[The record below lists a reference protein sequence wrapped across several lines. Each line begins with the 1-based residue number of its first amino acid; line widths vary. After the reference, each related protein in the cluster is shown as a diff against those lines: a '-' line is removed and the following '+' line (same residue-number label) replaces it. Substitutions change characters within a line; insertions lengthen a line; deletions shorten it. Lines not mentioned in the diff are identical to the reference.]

1 MKIISKNGRLWHGL
15 TALFSCLLVVSLG
28 LANVGSMLEARINF
42 MLGTTST
49 KIVTLDSAEA
59 ADTVY
64 FASDFSTPEELIA
77 YRENLNREIVAEG
90 AVLLKNNGALPLG
103 SGANVTMFGIGGVS
117 PVYRGSSGGGVIKN
131 PAQIVPLTDAFAQA
145 GIAANPTV
153 HDWYIST
160 GIPKTCMIPVTGR
173 DGSTTINGPWDSE
186 VNHVAT
192 RANGVTEADASG
204 VFAAW
209 RESYAAYQD
218 AAIVM
223 LCRQEGEGADLPE
236 GSLAISPEEQA
247 LLEEAKANFDKV
259 VVVINSSAAMEIDAL
274 AKDGEIDAILW
285 VSELGTHGAFGLADV
300 LTGAVNPSG
309 HLPDTF
315 AADSTSSPAY
325 QNSGNFVF
333 ANAEAAGLNNFG
345 SFYTIN
351 AEGIYLG
358 YKYYETRYEDC
369 VLGSGNAASDVGT
382 FASDGNWSYSGEVT
396 YGFGYGLSYTTFEQT
411 LDSLSVD
418 QKNQTVTVKATVKN
432 TGSTAGKDVVQV
444 YAQSPYTDYD
454 RQNGVEKAS
463 VQLLGFGKTG
473 LLEPGKSETVTVEMD
488 LKYLASY
495 DRNNAKTYIL
505 DAGDYYF
512 AIGNG
517 AHDALNN
524 ILAAKGKT
532 AANGMDAAG
541 NPELAKT
548 WTCAVL
554 DKTSFAAGADGV
566 TPITNQFD
574 NADYNTWNPGTITY
588 LSRSDWA
595 GTWSGHYDGLEATEQ
610 MLPWLSAEQ
619 YAPGE
624 SDTSSITTG
633 SSATSYALITLRGA
647 DYDDPLWEELLNQI
661 TLEEMASLITDAC
674 EHTNPVMSVS
684 YQGSLDKD
692 GPIGYDA
699 TFTTD
704 TALPYHID
712 GSASDYVK
720 NYNFTT
726 QCTEPTLAASFNL
739 ELAKERGNMNGEDSL
754 WSGYTELWAPGINLH
769 RTPYSGRN
777 YEYYSEDAML
787 SNLMSVQVAAAT
799 QAKGAVAGVK
809 HFAGNDQETN
819 RNGVATF
826 YNEQALRELQLRAFE
841 GAFRPGEG
849 GVTGTMTSFSR
860 IGLKQAAY
868 CEELLTNVLRGEWG
882 FMGYTIT
889 DFAFSDLMYPYAS
902 LVAGTDAF
910 DNMISDYSAINAGSL
925 AGDAK
930 LLSAARQAAHRI
942 LYTYVNSNAMNG
954 VAASTKVVKVTP
966 PWKIAIQG
974 MEIASGVLAA
984 ACAGLY
990 VVSVV
995 NRKKEAV

>member
-1 MKIISKNGRLWHGL
+1 M
-15 TALFSCLLVVSLG
+15 
-28 LANVGSMLEARINF
+28 
-42 MLGTTST
+42 
-49 KIVTLDSAEA
+49 
-59 ADTVY
+59 
-64 FASDFSTPEELIA
+64 
-77 YRENLNREIVAEG
+77 
-90 AVLLKNNGALPLG
+90 LLKNNGALPLG
-103 SGANVTMFGIGGVS
+103 SSVNVTMFGIGGVS

-145 GIAANPTV
+145 GITTNPTV
-153 HDWYIST
+153 HDWYVST
-160 GIPKTCMIPVTGR
+160 GIPETCMIPVTGR

-186 VNHVAT
+186 ANHVAT

-204 VFAAW
+204 AFTGW
-209 RESYAAYQD
+209 RDSYASYQD

-236 GSLAISPEEQA
+236 GSLAVSPEEQA
-247 LLEEAKANFDKV
+247 LIEEAKANFDKV
-259 VVVINSSAAMEIDAL
+259 VVVVNSSAAMEIDAL
-274 AKDGEIDAILW
+274 AENGGIDAILW

-300 LTGAVNPSG
+300 LTGLVNPSG

-333 ANAEAAGLNNFG
+333 ANAEAAGQDNFG
-345 SFYTIN
+345 SFYTVN
-351 AEGIYLG
+351 AEGIYMG

-369 VLGSGNAASDVGT
+369 VLGRGNAASDVGT
-382 FASDGNWSYSGEVT
+382 FASTGNWNYGDEVT

-418 QKNQTVTVKATVKN
+418 QKGQTVTLKATVKN
-432 TGSTAGKDVVQV
+432 TGSV
-444 YAQSPYTDYD
+444 
-454 RQNGVEKAS
+454 
-463 VQLLGFGKTG
+463 
-473 LLEPGKSETVTVEMD
+473 
-488 LKYLASY
+488 
-495 DRNNAKTYIL
+495 
-505 DAGDYYF
+505 
-512 AIGNG
+512 
-517 AHDALNN
+517 
-524 ILAAKGKT
+524 AAKGKT
-532 AANGMDAAG
+532 TADGMDDDG
-541 NPELAKT
+541 NPDLAKT
-548 WTCAVL
+548 WTCSSL
-554 DKTSFAAGADGV
+554 DKTSFA
-566 TPITNQFD
+566 
-574 NADYNTWNPGTITY
+574 
-588 LSRSDWA
+588 
-595 GTWSGHYDGLEATEQ
+595 
-610 MLPWLSAEQ
+610 
-619 YAPGE
+619 
-624 SDTSSITTG
+624 TG
-633 SSATSYALITLRGA
+633 STATNYALITLRGA
-647 DYDDPLWEELLNQI
+647 DYDDPLWEELLDQV

-674 EHTNPVMSVS
+674 GHTNPVMSVS

-712 GSASDYVK
+712 GSASGYVK

-841 GAFRPGEG
+841 GAFRPDEG

-860 IGLKQAAY
+860 ISLKQAAY
-868 CEELLTNVLRGEWG
+868 CDELLTNVLRGEWG
-882 FMGYTIT
+882 FAGYTIT
-889 DFAFSDLMYPYAS
+889 DFAFSNLMYPYAS
-902 LVAGTDAF
+902 LTAGTDAF
-910 DNMISDYSAINAGSL
+910 DNMISDFSAINANSL

-930 LLSAARQAAHRI
+930 LLSAARQATHRI
-942 LYTYVNSNAMNG
+942 LYTYVNSNG
-954 VAASTKVVKVTP
+954 VAANTKVVKVTP
-966 PWKIAIQG
+966 PWKMAIQG
-974 MEIASGVLAA
+974 VEIASGVLTVI
-984 ACAGLY
+984 CAGLY